1 MKHPLLVLRML
12 GLFFVSAAAHAGAGH
27 DHGDQA
33 APVATNIAPRFSAHS
48 ELFELLGVVRE
59 GRITLYLDRYAD
71 NAPVTEASI
80 ELEIK
85 PAQGDLLKLKA
96 VKIEDGAF
104 AVALPR
110 PLAAGAHAIA
120 ATIGAT
126 LDGKAESD
134 LLATTLELAPAKS
147 VGQRESATIS
157 RYAWA
162 GGGTVVLLGFL
173 AFWWRRRAA
182 APRLVGASR

>member
-1 MKHPLLVLRML
+1 MKNLLLLLQAL
-12 GLFFVSAAAHAGAGH
+12 GVFAMHMPAHAGPGH
-27 DHGDQA
+27 DHGDET
-33 APVATNIAPRFSAHS
+33 APVAGNIAPRFSAHS

-85 PAQGDLLKLKA
+85 PAQGDALKLKA

-104 AVALPR
+104 AVDLVR
-110 PLAAGAHAIA
+110 PLAAGAHAIT

-134 LLATTLELAPAKS
+134 LLAATLELAPGKS
-147 VGQRESATIS
+147 AGERESVAIAP
-157 RYAWA
+157 YAWA

-173 AFWWRRRAA
+173 TLWWRRRAG
-182 APRLVGASR
+182 APRVLGASR